1 MDSLLYLCH
10 RLPYPPN
17 KGDKVRSHHFL
28 KHLAGRHRVFLGTFV
43 DDPADWEHV
52 EALRALCA
60 EVHVE
65 SLSLR
70 PRRLTS
76 ASGFLTGEALTL
88 PYFRSRRLRN
98 WVKEVLR
105 RERIRRAFA
114 YSSPMAQYLADASH
128 VRRVIDF
135 VDLDSAKW
143 GDYARTRP
151 WPFSAVY
158 AREARHLLRFERE
171 AASHAE
177 AVVFV
182 TDEEAQL
189 FRREA
194 PESSGH
200 VMTIRNGVDSAHF
213 SPAHEFAS
221 PFRPD
226 EHAIVFTGA
235 MDYWPNVD
243 AVVWFA
249 REVMPGIRLRDP
261 AARFYVVGMNPDATV
276 RALGNDTATTVTGR
290 VGDVRPYLQHAR
302 VVVAPLRVAR
312 GIQNKVLEAMAMAR
326 PTVVTPAMA
335 PALSAVRG
343 AEFETAAEAS
353 EFAARVLELMDPAR
367 AQRMGTLAR
376 SRILADYAWPAS
388 FRLLDELLER
398 DAAAPG
404 RGVALA
410 SGDPRHPLSGN
421 LIAR

>member
-1 MDSLLYLCH
+1 MDPLLYLCH
-10 RLPYPPN
+10 RLPFPPN

-28 KHLAGRHRVFLGTFV
+28 KHLARRYRVFLGTFV

-65 SLSLR
+65 ALS
-70 PRRLTS
+70 RRRRRVAS

-88 PYFRSRRLRN
+88 PYFRSRRLRE
-98 WVKEVLR
+98 WVREVVR
-105 RERIRRAFA
+105 RERIGRAFA
-114 YSSPMAQYLADASH
+114 YSSPMAQYLADLPS
-128 VRRVIDF
+128 VRRVVDF

-151 WPFSAVY
+151 WPVSAVY
-158 AREARHLLRFERE
+158 AREARRLLRFERE

-182 TDEEAQL
+182 TEEEAQL

-194 PESSGH
+194 PESAGH
-200 VMTIRNGVDSAHF
+200 VMSIRNGVDSAHF
-213 SPAHEFAS
+213 SPAHGFAS
-221 PFRPD
+221 PFAPG

-249 REVMPGIRLRDP
+249 REVLPAVRQSDP
-261 AARFYVVGMNPDATV
+261 AARFYVVGMNPDAAV
-276 RALGNDTATTVTGR
+276 RALADDAATKVTGR

-335 PALSAVRG
+335 PALAAVRG
-343 AEFETAAEAS
+343 VEFETAAEAG
-353 EFAARVLELMDPAR
+353 EFARRVLELMDPAR
-367 AQRMGTLAR
+367 ARRMGALAR
-376 SRILADYAWPAS
+376 SRVLADYAWPAS
-388 FRLLDELLER
+388 FRLLDELLEH
-398 DAAAPG
+398 DAAAP
-404 RGVALA
+404 RRSATPA
-410 SGDPRHPLSGN
+410 PGDPRQPQPVN
-421 LIAR
+421 MVAR